1 MIPALLLTSVR
12 PGKDIPSGHQRRALK
27 SLTGVYGLQSF
38 LSNRVLLAGGQW
50 VANTFLENII
60 FLAQVFYW
68 RSSRIPL
75 SSGST
80 MGSIYVIKAFLSSH
94 IKKSRKKQVRL
105 ILIIYLT
112 QYF

>member
-12 PGKDIPSGHQRRALK
+12 PGKDTPSGHQRGALK

-60 FLAQVFYW
+60 FLAQVF
-68 RSSRIPL
+68 
-75 SSGST
+75 
-80 MGSIYVIKAFLSSH
+80 
-94 IKKSRKKQVRL
+94 
-105 ILIIYLT
+105 
-112 QYF
+112 